1 MATFEQHDISLVD
14 AGETIETE
22 YDGKLRRLQ
31 KMFVCPYKDTA
42 KCQRTDLFHE
52 DNAFIPG
59 PACNM
64 SPVIFKRN
72 RQSVCS
78 IIVDLNEPTLME
90 ALNRLDDL
98 IEFRNEKENKN
109 V

>member
-1 MATFEQHDISLVD
+1 MASFVDHCIEAAGPGEIIDTWRDGTLHHFE
-14 AGETIETE
+14 
-22 YDGKLRRLQ
+22 
-31 KMFVCPYKDTA
+31 KMFVCPYKETE

-72 RQSVCS
+72 GQSVCD
-78 IIVDLNEPTLME
+78 ITVDLNEPTLME
-90 ALNRLDDL
+90 TLNRLDDL
-98 IEFRNEKENKN
+98 IKFRNEKEE
-109 V
+109 